1 GTDQLPK
8 AVVDYDSRDLSARDI
23 ADILMGRASSR
34 LPIVLPQGEGHN
46 VLFYWSGHGRSQS
59 QGGADEFVWRDTRTG
74 QGFTAE
80 LLRQTAEQMQ
90 FRKLCIAAEPCY
102 GECVIR
108 AIEGIPGVLAMSGAS
123 AAEQSWADHWNNDAR
138 IWMCDRFSL
147 NLVTCLTDNPQS
159 NFRDIFLYCAQH
171 TLGSHAKIVNAA
183 NYGNLFTT
191 GPAEFI
197 LYNK

>member
-1 GTDQLPK
+1 
-8 AVVDYDSRDLSARDI
+8 
-23 ADILMGRASSR
+23 
-34 LPIVLPQGEGHN
+34 
-46 VLFYWSGHGRSQS
+46 
-59 QGGADEFVWRDTRTG
+59 
-74 QGFTAE
+74 
-80 LLRQTAEQMQ
+80 
-90 FRKLCIAAEPCY
+90 
-102 GECVIR
+102 
-108 AIEGIPGVLAMSGAS
+108 MSGAS

-147 NLVTCLTDNPQS
+147 NLFNCLTDNPQS